1 MYPLAITTSDRDIPA
16 THRTSIHPW
25 RSHQPGQL
33 GPQDGPSQSWV
44 PYAYRVRESLSCK
57 SRCESRRRGWGVT
70 AIASSVATWRSGVV
84 EAWLDPASDRE
95 RGIFRAAVPF
105 LPWISDEP
113 NCCANH

>member
-44 PYAYRVRESLSCK
+44 PCAYRE
-57 SRCESRRRGWGVT
+57 
-70 AIASSVATWRSGVV
+70 GVV
-84 EAWLDPASDRE
+84 FVQVALRIETTWLGRDSHRVE
-95 RGIFRAAVPF
+95 RGDVA
-105 LPWISDEP
+105 
-113 NCCANH
+113 